1 MRKKKSKSPQTFR
14 KRQVLDLFSES
25 AAGIAISGDS
35 GTGKSNTMNVLMDAL
50 ARQDIG
56 LTLLDP
62 HGDLAQDFEHSCSA
76 LPRRLR
82 ERCQVIRPS
91 QLSHIIAL
99 NPLFVPT
106 GGGWLRWRARI
117 ASKVSQVARIL
128 LYAWGEH
135 DFNSKPV
142 LFKWLTRV
150 LTTMATAGM
159 TLPDARHFFQVG
171 GDVYQALANAAPDVL
186 ARVEMN
192 ELVEMRPR
200 EREDLIASTKNRL
213 LGFLENPIVELSLG
227 RPHGWLDA
235 STMIRER
242 KITIISLERG
252 GVLREED
259 QEIFAN
265 LWLSE
270 LLNAAYD
277 LPRHERTP
285 HVVFLDELPVFGSS
299 FDVLTRALAQ
309 VRKFKIRL
317 VAAFQGTQLFPERKD
332 DRLLNALIS
341 QCRTTVVFRH
351 KNPVDAKFFGE
362 LVTLPLLDPLA
373 EKHRLTQVQQYQD
386 GNDVVFLT
394 DEGDN
399 WSAAQQSGASQ
410 ADAQSETST
419 DTTGET
425 RSSSTS
431 NTDSSGT
438 TDTRSSGTSDTVT
451 RDEQAL
457 SEAVSRARSDQAGS
471 SASRTAGHSRS
482 EQSGSS
488 SGRANSRGNTR
499 TDGTSWSNT
508 TTRGGSRTRK
518 MTLVPRLR
526 WREVVTSIQLFNPDE
541 QVAFGARDVTR
552 QATGEA
558 VVYTACEA
566 PMRVRFPLARGPFA
580 STPKFAAKQLQALRV
595 AILSRPLFAT
605 PAQIVSERREFEQ
618 KLITHLEQLAIE
630 SQTIVIPP
638 PVREAP
644 NNPLLSI

>member
-1 MRKKKSKSPQTFR
+1 MRKKNSNKPKTFR
-14 KRQVLDLFSES
+14 KRQVVDLFNES
-25 AAGIAISGDS
+25 AAGIALTGDS

-50 ARQDIG
+50 ARQDVG

-82 ERCQVIRPS
+82 ERCQVFRPS
-91 QLSHIIAL
+91 DLSRMVSL
-99 NPLFVPT
+99 NPLYVPDP
-106 GGGWLRWRARI
+106 GDNWLRWRARI

-128 LYAWGEH
+128 LYAWGER
-135 DFNSKPV
+135 DFNGKPV

-159 TLPDARHFFQVG
+159 TLSDARHFFQVG

-192 ELVEMRPR
+192 DLIEMRPR

-213 LGFLENPIVELSLG
+213 LGFLENPVVELALG
-227 RPHGWLDA
+227 HPHSWIEP
-235 STMIRER
+235 STMIREGW
-242 KITIISLERG
+242 ITIVSLERG

-309 VRKFKIRL
+309 VRKFKIRF
-317 VAAFQGTQLFPERKD
+317 VAGFQGSQLFPDRTE

-362 LVTLPLLDPLA
+362 LVTLPVLDPLA
-373 EKHRLTQVQQYQD
+373 EKHRLTQTQQYQD
-386 GNDVVFLT
+386 GNDVAFLT
-394 DEGDN
+394 DESDN
-399 WSAAQQSGASQ
+399 WSDAEQSGGSQ
-410 ADAQSETST
+410 SDAQSDTAT
-419 DTTGET
+419 DTTASN
-425 RSSSTS
+425 RST
-431 NTDSSGT
+431 
-438 TDTRSSGTSDTVT
+438 GTSDTT
-451 RDEQAL
+451 TKNERAL
-457 SEAVSRARSDQAGS
+457 SEAVSRARSDQTGS
-471 SASRTAGHSRS
+471 STSRAT
-482 EQSGSS
+482 SS
-488 SGRANSRGNTR
+488 GNTR
-499 TDGTSWSNT
+499 TDSASWSNT
-508 TTRGGSRTRK
+508 NTRGGGRTRK
-518 MTLVPRLR
+518 MTLAPRLR
-526 WREVVTSIQLFNPDE
+526 WREIVTSIQFFSPEE
-541 QVAFGARDVTR
+541 QVAYGARDVTR

-558 VVYTACEA
+558 VVYTAGAA
-566 PMRVRFPLARGPFA
+566 PMHVRFPLARGPFA
-580 STPKFAAKQLQALRV
+580 RTPKFAAKQLQSLRTV
-595 AILSRPLFAT
+595 IASLPLFAT
-605 PAQIVSERREFEQ
+605 PAQIVAERREFERR
-618 KLITHLEQLAIE
+618 LITHLGQLAIE
-630 SQTIVIPP
+630 SQTIDVPP
-638 PVREAP
+638 PVP
-644 NNPLLSI
+644 PSDDNPLLSI

>member
-1 MRKKKSKSPQTFR
+1 MRKKNPKKSRTFH
-14 KRQVLDLFSES
+14 KRQVLDLFNES

-50 ARQDIG
+50 ARQEVG
-56 LTLLDP
+56 LTLVDP
-62 HGDLAQDFEHSCSA
+62 HGDLAQDFEYCCSA

-82 ERCQVIRPS
+82 ERCQVIRPCD
-91 QLSHIIAL
+91 LSRMVSL
-99 NPLFVPT
+99 NPLHVSPA
-106 GGGWLRWRARI
+106 GGDWLRWRARI

-128 LYAWGEH
+128 LYAWGER

-159 TLPDARHFFQVG
+159 TIPDARHFFQVG

-192 ELVEMRPR
+192 ELIEMRPR

-213 LGFLENPIVELSLG
+213 LGFLENPLVELALG
-227 RPHGWLDA
+227 RPHGWIDA
-235 STMIRER
+235 GTMIRER
-242 KITIISLERG
+242 KFTIISLERG

-277 LPRHERTP
+277 LPRQERTP

-317 VAAFQGTQLFPERKD
+317 VAAFQGTQLFPEREE

-362 LVTLPLLDPLA
+362 LVTLPVLDPLA
-373 EKHRLTQVQQYQD
+373 EKHRLTQTQQYQD
-386 GNDVVFLT
+386 GNEVVFLT
-394 DEGDN
+394 DESDS
-399 WSAAQQSGASQ
+399 WSDARQDGGSQS
-410 ADAQSETST
+410 DAQSDTKT
-419 DTTGET
+419 DTT
-425 RSSSTS
+425 
-431 NTDSSGT
+431 TDSRTSGT
-438 TDTRSSGTSDTVT
+438 GDTVT
-451 RDEQAL
+451 KNERAL
-457 SEAVSRARSDQAGS
+457 SEAVSRARTNQTGNSI
-471 SASRTAGHSRS
+471 SRATS
-482 EQSGSS
+482 
-488 SGRANSRGNTR
+488 RANSR

-508 TTRGGSRTRK
+508 NTRGASRTRK

-526 WREVVTSIQLFNPDE
+526 WREIVSSIQFFSPDE

-552 QATGEA
+552 QVTGEA
-558 VVYTACEA
+558 VVYTAGEA
-566 PMRVRFPLARGPFA
+566 PMRVRFPLARGPFDG
-580 STPKFAAKQLQALRV
+580 TPKFAAKQLQALRV
-595 AILSRPLFAT
+595 EITSRPMFAT
-605 PAQIVSERREFEQ
+605 PAEIVAERREFERR
-618 KLITHLEQLAIE
+618 LITHLEQLAIE
-630 SQTIVIPP
+630 SQPIVIPP
-638 PVREAP
+638 PARETP